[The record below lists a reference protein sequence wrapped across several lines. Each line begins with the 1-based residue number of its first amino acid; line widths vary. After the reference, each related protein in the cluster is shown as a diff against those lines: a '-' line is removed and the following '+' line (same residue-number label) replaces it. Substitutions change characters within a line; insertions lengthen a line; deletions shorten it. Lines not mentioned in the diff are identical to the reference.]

1 MCDLETVYAKLG
13 EAEGL
18 LQQFPKT
25 CVIERHES
33 AHNVGVTVRNESG
46 CVLITRSIPLSDNP
60 FALMRLKA
68 LVCDL
73 RGILQALDGQGT
85 ATLKRAG

>member
-1 MCDLETVYAKLG
+1 MCDIETVYAKLG
-13 EAEGL
+13 EADGL
-18 LQQFPKT
+18 LQQFPKA
-25 CVIERHES
+25 CDVQRHET
-33 AHNVGVTVRNESG
+33 AHRFAVTVKNDSG

-73 RGILQALDGQGT
+73 RGILQTLDGQGT
-85 ATLKRAG
+85 ATLKRAS